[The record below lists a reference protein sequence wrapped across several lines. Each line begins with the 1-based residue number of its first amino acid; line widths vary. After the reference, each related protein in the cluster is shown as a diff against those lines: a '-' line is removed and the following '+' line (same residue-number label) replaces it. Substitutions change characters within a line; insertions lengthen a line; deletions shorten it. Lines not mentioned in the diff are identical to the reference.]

1 MLVGEL
7 GVESLELADAS
18 RFEIGIFRVHI
29 DQFETQF
36 GFATVFTVLVGR
48 LVMMA
53 GCSLLLPDDFLLL
66 RERQTII
73 DVNLSMFLLHDKRL
87 CR

>member
-7 GVESLELADAS
+7 GVESLELAYTTRLVID
-18 RFEIGIFRVHI
+18 IFRVHI
-29 DQFETQF
+29 NQLETQF
-36 GFATVFTVLVGR
+36 GLAAVFTILVGR

-66 RERQTII
+66 
-73 DVNLSMFLLHDKRL
+73 
-87 CR
+87 